1 MTKVIAAA
9 MVCLLLATGCG
20 TGGGDV
26 NAPPLVTAP
35 SDPTAPSSSQ
45 APAPTDPEDPV
56 VDDPDET
63 TTTAAAP
70 PLPEVT
76 VEQIECPVDIRSG
89 DLSCGLA
96 TVPVDRDDPTAGTT
110 TISIAI
116 LHGSDSESPTPLA
129 VLQGGPG
136 GSSTDLTRFYPP
148 RAFTQVFIDQR
159 GTGFGGSDFDCPEVD
174 AVLVDILSAPSA
186 IGEVIELAAYE
197 RCAARLGDDPVL
209 ASTDT
214 ATLADD
220 VTDVMAALG
229 YERWLVY
236 GVSYGTTIALQLM
249 RSAPRGLEGAVLD
262 SVYPIDLDI
271 DVAIAESSLSS
282 LAELDRACAADPVC
296 DAILADVDGTLIA
309 LMDRLRVDPIT
320 VPVDAG
326 ETLLDVDL
334 DVVID
339 DEVLAG
345 MVFRFLYDESRF
357 RFVPGMLDG
366 LDRGDPGTAR
376 WLARRVVDMSVSGLG
391 ANDDG
396 TWFAVQC
403 ADRLPFTNGPPS
415 DLSGYA
421 AAIAVPGLDELC
433 EPWDRVPAPP
443 TLAEPVRSDIPAL
456 IVGGQF
462 DPITP
467 PAYADRVA
475 ADLTTATVAIRLGRG
490 HGVWFGDDCVA
501 ALIDAFVSDP
511 GGALDTSCADE
522 LVPVNWR
529 RPDAG

>member
-1 MTKVIAAA
+1 M
-9 MVCLLLATGCG
+9 
-20 TGGGDV
+20 
-26 NAPPLVTAP
+26 
-35 SDPTAPSSSQ
+35 
-45 APAPTDPEDPV
+45 
-56 VDDPDET
+56 
-63 TTTAAAP
+63 
-70 PLPEVT
+70 
-76 VEQIECPVDIRSG
+76 
-89 DLSCGLA
+89 
-96 TVPVDRDDPTAGTT
+96 
-110 TISIAI
+110 
-116 LHGSDSESPTPLA
+116 
-129 VLQGGPG
+129 
-136 GSSTDLTRFYPP
+136 
-148 RAFTQVFIDQR
+148 
-159 GTGFGGSDFDCPEVD
+159 
-174 AVLVDILSAPSA
+174 
-186 IGEVIELAAYE
+186 
-197 RCAARLGDDPVL
+197 
-209 ASTDT
+209 
-214 ATLADD
+214 
-220 VTDVMAALG
+220 
-229 YERWLVY
+229 
-236 GVSYGTTIALQLM
+236 
-249 RSAPRGLEGAVLD
+249 
-262 SVYPIDLDI
+262 
-271 DVAIAESSLSS
+271 
-282 LAELDRACAADPVC
+282 
-296 DAILADVDGTLIA
+296 
-309 LMDRLRVDPIT
+309 
-320 VPVDAG
+320 
-326 ETLLDVDL
+326 
-334 DVVID
+334 VID

-376 WLARRVVDMSVSGLG
+376 WLARRVVDMSVSSLG

-433 EPWDRVPAPP
+433 EPWDRVPAPA